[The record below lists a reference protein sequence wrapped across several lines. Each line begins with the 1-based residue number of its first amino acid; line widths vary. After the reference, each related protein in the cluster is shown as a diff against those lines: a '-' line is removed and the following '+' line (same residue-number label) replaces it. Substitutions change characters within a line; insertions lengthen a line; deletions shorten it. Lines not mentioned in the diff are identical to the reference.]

1 MVCKLPSPKSE
12 VRRRR
17 RRRRGEGGEEK
28 EEEKE
33 EEEDQEGLF
42 SANAVNVENFERD
55 GAPPA

>member
-1 MVCKLPSPKSE
+1 VVCRLPSPKSK

-17 RRRRGEGGEEK
+17 RRRRRGGGGGG
-28 EEEKE
+28 E